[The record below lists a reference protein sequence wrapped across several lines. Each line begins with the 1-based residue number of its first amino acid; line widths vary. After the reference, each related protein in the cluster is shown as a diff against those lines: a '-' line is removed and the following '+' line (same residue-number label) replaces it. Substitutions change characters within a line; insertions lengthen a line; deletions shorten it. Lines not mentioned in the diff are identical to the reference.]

1 MDRKAGLGYVGYDL
15 GGCSC
20 VIFRGAVLI
29 IYDTGESTE
38 EVHQGSAEIRL
49 FTEEVTQWRSG
60 REARTYGGEIM
71 IGIRLWTRG
80 KEICYNQ

>member
-20 VIFRGAVLI
+20 VIFRRADLI
-29 IYDTGESTE
+29 IYDTGEPTE

-49 FTEEVTQWRSG
+49 FTEEVTQ
-60 REARTYGGEIM
+60 
-71 IGIRLWTRG
+71 
-80 KEICYNQ
+80 

>member
-20 VIFRGAVLI
+20 VIFRGADLI

-49 FTEEVTQWRSG
+49 FTEEVTQWR
-60 REARTYGGEIM
+60 RVWEARKYGGWRNGSVKFWSE
-71 IGIRLWTRG
+71 
-80 KEICYNQ
+80 N